1 MRLAFSVPT
10 SSAAEREFL
19 FSHYRDCGY
28 AGLQLKADQY
38 LHQLDNP
45 DEAAHLAEADPGR
58 FSGIIFGGMLDEQ
71 GQESLSQIIEFA
83 ARVHSE
89 RIIFWHGLPREQ
101 VTHDDL
107 PRFARILSRLGL
119 TAQTRGVRL
128 SLHHHYGHPVMFCDD
143 IERFF
148 EHVQPD
154 SLGLTIDTAHLWM
167 AGEDEIGPAIERFS
181 GILDNVHLKD
191 CRDDAPG
198 ERLASGGRRATSF
211 MSLGHGEMNFDPIFQ
226 ALHTTGYSGWLCADE
241 ESGADIGESLTLSHD
256 FITQRLEAAQAAMR
270 S

>member
-28 AGLQLKADQY
+28 EGLQLKAGQY
-38 LHQLDNP
+38 LHYLDNP
-45 DEAAHLAEADPGR
+45 DEAVHLAEADPGR
-58 FSGIIFGGMLDEQ
+58 FSGIIFGGGLDER
-71 GQESLSQIIEFA
+71 GQESLSQVIDFA

-107 PRFARILSRLGL
+107 PRFARILSGLGL
-119 TAQTRGVRL
+119 DAQARGVKL
-128 SLHHHYGHPVMFCDD
+128 SLHHHYGHPVMFWDD

-148 EHVQPD
+148 AQVQPG
-154 SLGLTIDTAHLWM
+154 SLGLTIDTAHMWM
-167 AGEDEIGPAIERFS
+167 AGEDELGAAVERFS
-181 GILDNVHLKD
+181 GILDNVHVKD

-198 ERLASGGRRATSF
+198 VRLASGGRQATSF
-211 MSLGHGEMNFDPIFQ
+211 MPLGHGEMNFDSFFH
-226 ALHTTGYSGWLCADE
+226 ALHTTGYSGWLCVDE
-241 ESGADIGESLTLSHD
+241 ESGADIGESLELSYD
-256 FITQRLEAAQAAMR
+256 FVTQRLEAARAAM
-270 S
+270 